1 MSARKP
7 DEHIS
12 TLLIITVLYIQGNTS
27 NLVLLEIVTM
37 PKTGVLFTHSIDF
50 PSQYSLPFKLQRS
63 TKNNRNYR
71 KKYK

>member
-27 NLVLLEIVTM
+27 KLVLLEIVTM
-37 PKTGVLFTHSIDF
+37 PKTEVFFTHFDRF
-50 PSQYSLPFKLQRS
+50 SLSVFLTFQTPM
-63 TKNNRNYR
+63 TN
-71 KKYK
+71 